1 MSNQYQSKPALT
13 DALAGKLKKGESS
26 RGLKII
32 DDTKNY
38 TGNETVVNINKVR
51 KKNQHGYELID
62 VNNDFQDELHKP
74 DICMSIAL
82 CLCIV
87 IIFTSAAYGALLLF
101 ENVND
106 YDHTDNSTATN
117 TSNTTIF

>member
-1 MSNQYQSKPALT
+1 MSNQYQSNPALT
-13 DALAGKLKKGESS
+13 DALAGKLKKGDSS
-26 RGLKII
+26 RGLTII

-38 TGNETVVNINKVR
+38 TGHETVVNINNVR
-51 KKNQHGYELID
+51 KKNRDGYELVD

-74 DICMSIAL
+74 DICMSVTL
-82 CLCIV
+82 CLCMV
-87 IIFTSAAYGALLLF
+87 IIFSSATYGALLLF
-101 ENVND
+101 ENVDD

>member
-13 DALAGKLKKGESS
+13 DALAGKLKNGESS

-38 TGNETVVNINKVR
+38 TGNETVDNINKVR
-51 KKNQHGYELID
+51 KQNQQGYELID

-74 DICMSIAL
+74 DICMSLTL
-82 CLCIV
+82 CLCFVV
-87 IIFTSAAYGALLLF
+87 IFGSATYGALLLF

-106 YDHTDNSTATN
+106 YEDVDNSTATN
-117 TSNTTIF
+117 SSNITIL

>member
-38 TGNETVVNINKVR
+38 TGNETVVNDSRISN
-51 KKNQHGYELID
+51 
-62 VNNDFQDELHKP
+62 
-74 DICMSIAL
+74 SIIL
-82 CLCIV
+82 DHSQISNLNCQNSFV
-87 IIFTSAAYGALLLF
+87 GSHTIIEGETKDLSLG
-101 ENVND
+101 D
-106 YDHTDNSTATN
+106 YSK
-117 TSNTTIF
+117 IKF

>member
-13 DALAGKLKKGESS
+13 DALAGKLKKGDSS

-38 TGNETVVNINKVR
+38 TGHETVDNINKVR
-51 KKNQHGYELID
+51 KQNRQGYELID
-62 VNNDFQDELHKP
+62 VNNDVQDELPKP
-74 DICMSIAL
+74 HICMSVTL

-87 IIFTSAAYGALLLF
+87 VVFGCATYGALLLF
-101 ENVND
+101 ENVDD